1 MSEVEEKDPLENM
14 IDFAANAEFNKAN
27 DVFDDVLR
35 QKVSD
40 ALEQEKVAISQEMW
54 GDAAAEQEAME
65 MQMRQQMEEQN
76 QRLMKEGQ
84 DDEEDV

>member
-65 MQMRQQMEEQN
+65 VDLEISDDDLDAAAEE
-76 QRLMKEGQ
+76 EVE
-84 DDEEDV
+84 EEDFE